1 MKFEYM
7 QEKDIKEG
15 INSPLFFPSS
25 DRPKEFIVY
34 KVNNF
39 WNVKFTFREKND
51 CKLRLKC
58 RDKSDKIVTKDFVS
72 IKTVEVCLRKIG
84 VNEFKVIIQNL

>member
-1 MKFEYM
+1 M

-15 INSPLFFPSS
+15 INSPLFFPYS

-39 WNVKFTFREKND
+39 WNVKFTSGKKVTVN
-51 CKLRLKC
+51 CVLNVGIK
-58 RDKSDKIVTKDFVS
+58 VTK
-72 IKTVEVCLRKIG
+72 LLPKILYQL
-84 VNEFKVIIQNL
+84 KP